1 MKTFQQIAD
10 DYAQIMHGYSENI
23 LFHTG
28 NNINPHVYYEEFS
41 IFDKSLKSKSA
52 TSLI

>member
-1 MKTFQQIAD
+1 MRTFQQISD
-10 DYAQIMHGYSENI
+10 DYAKVMHGYDESV
-23 LFHTG
+23 LFNMG
-28 NNINPHVYYEEFS
+28 NRINPYEYYEEFS

>member
-1 MKTFQQIAD
+1 MKTFQQMSD

-23 LFHTG
+23 LFQSG
-28 NNINPHVYYEEFS
+28 NNINPHIYYEEFS
-41 IFDKSLKSKSA
+41 VFDKSLKSKSA